1 MTTPGSVAEVCP
13 LTAAHGFRQ
22 SRHPGRKE
30 TVNEHREGR
39 WHGLAFESV
48 PGHGECRG
56 STGVGGPSVARSVNG
71 DEMSVLLYVVLTVA
85 IFALLGLVQK
95 LVEGL

>member
-1 MTTPGSVAEVCP
+1 LRRDRTGALGSY
-13 LTAAHGFRQ
+13 R
-22 SRHPGRKE
+22 
-30 TVNEHREGR
+30 
-39 WHGLAFESV
+39 LASQ
-48 PGHGECRG
+48 
-56 STGVGGPSVARSVNG
+56 VNG

>member
-1 MTTPGSVAEVCP
+1 LRRDRIGALGPY
-13 LTAAHGFRQ
+13 R
-22 SRHPGRKE
+22 
-30 TVNEHREGR
+30 
-39 WHGLAFESV
+39 LA
-48 PGHGECRG
+48 PQ
-56 STGVGGPSVARSVNG
+56 VNG